1 MLFLFL
7 SFFFFLFLRSKQKFN
22 AADISRI
29 STKAKYDFIIDHS
42 DCAEFLSLPTSSN
55 SRSSQLIVC
64 FGRWDAACRGR
75 SFFLSLFFLPVP
87 SLSHSLIY
95 THTYIYYT
103 FALSNS
109 PSFLSSIQMKP
120 QGDVIARANTYVER
134 ELFTVRMQEEKTGSF
149 HRDVP

>member
-7 SFFFFLFLRSKQKFN
+7 LFFFFIFTFKTKTQHGWYIEDLYKSQVRFYYRSFRLRGIPLSTHFFELTEFTIDCLFWTMRCGMQRTIVFSLS
-22 AADISRI
+22 
-29 STKAKYDFIIDHS
+29 
-42 DCAEFLSLPTSSN
+42 FLSFCS
-55 SRSSQLIVC
+55 
-64 FGRWDAACRGR
+64 
-75 SFFLSLFFLPVP
+75 LSLY
-87 SLSHSLIY
+87 LSHSYIH
-95 THTYIYYT
+95 THTYT